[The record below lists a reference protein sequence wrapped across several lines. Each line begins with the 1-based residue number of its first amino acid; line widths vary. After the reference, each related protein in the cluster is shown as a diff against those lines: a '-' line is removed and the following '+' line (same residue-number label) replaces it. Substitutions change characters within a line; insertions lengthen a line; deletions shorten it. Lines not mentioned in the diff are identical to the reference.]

1 MAFPSNCI
9 DAVTVI
15 NARSYQRNR
24 LRDFSSRSRGKPR
37 HRKEKMEQQLSA
49 QITLCESQTE
59 NTGDV
64 DMDTEYAE
72 KKETKAT
79 PAQESSSVRKKKRR
93 ALHPYCRM
101 FLAGTMMYLLA
112 VLPFII
118 YHGGIFFYY
127 GDYNVQQVP
136 FYILAHR
143 AVRQG
148 NFFWNAGVDLGSN
161 MGGAFAFYLWGSPF
175 FWLTIPFPE
184 AWLPYMMPVLM
195 ALKFGTAMT
204 TGYAWIRT
212 QTKTESAAML
222 GAILYSFSG
231 FQMCNIV
238 FQHFHEVTAFFP
250 LYLLV
255 FDRFI
260 QAMSEFA
267 KSGNGAGLKREWRAA
282 VVRAGI
288 SFALM
293 TGFMSV
299 LNYYFFVGEVIFLIL
314 YYILRFAM
322 SQSPR
327 QTLRQI
333 LHLLF
338 YGVLGLCLAAFFL
351 VQSLTGVFGNSRL
364 SELTSGYDLICYPD
378 SKTYFA
384 ILKALF
390 MTPDLIAKG
399 TLFTNDNIRVSSLAA
414 YMPCMALTG
423 VIAYFGTHRKDWKK
437 RLLIVLAVMAFIP
450 GLNAV
455 FSAMN
460 ASYYA
465 RWYYLP
471 ILLMAAVSAQAM
483 EENED
488 KGRCLRRGGLVT
500 IAALA
505 VLILCACL
513 PVQQDDGSM
522 EWFTVSDNPKILL
535 VQFISTAITIPVL
548 IYLIFI
554 QKPDKKKGRATKRS
568 IFLVGM
574 CAVLCTMAVL
584 YNGNT
589 IIAWTGGVKWQ
600 QQMLQTKPE
609 LADTETFSRV
619 ETDSTSTNYE
629 MVWGYPTI
637 HCFESTVNPSIISF
651 YNGIGIRRSVESNLP
666 FSRIG
671 ARALLSVR
679 YYIENILVSHD
690 NAYSDKGGMS
700 GYELVKSD
708 TNGYDVYE
716 NYHYI
721 PMGFTFD
728 YYMTQENYDEMEKDD
743 AADRLLVKDLI
754 LSQED
759 ALAYGHLMQED
770 TNTEQE
776 AMDLDTFYGY
786 CDDRASSACSSFAFD
801 KDGFS
806 ATAALDKENLVF
818 FSVPYDKGW
827 TAKVDGQETKI
838 IRADYGLMAVCVPAG
853 EHEIRFDYR
862 PYGFRMACGI
872 SAAALALLVL
882 LLAGNAYSS
891 QNRSLKSTHKSLQ

>member
-1 MAFPSNCI
+1 
-9 DAVTVI
+9 
-15 NARSYQRNR
+15 
-24 LRDFSSRSRGKPR
+24 
-37 HRKEKMEQQLSA
+37 ME
-49 QITLCESQTE
+49 TNTRTMTE
-59 NTGDV
+59 NHH
-64 DMDTEYAE
+64 
-72 KKETKAT
+72 
-79 PAQESSSVRKKKRR
+79 
-93 ALHPYCRM
+93 LNPYTRM
-101 FLAGTMMYLLA
+101 FLTGTLMYLLA
-112 VLPFII
+112 ALPVII

-184 AWLPYMMPVLM
+184 TWLPYMMPFLM

-204 TGYAWIRT
+204 TSYAWIRT
-212 QTKTESAAML
+212 QTKTENAAML
-222 GAILYSFSG
+222 GAVLYSFSG

-260 QAMSEFA
+260 QALQQRGP
-267 KSGNGAGLKREWRAA
+267 KSRADAEKEQPLKA
-282 VVRAGI
+282 AGI
-288 SFALM
+288 RSGLAFALM

-314 YYILRFAM
+314 YILLRFAM
-322 SQSPR
+322 TQPVK
-327 QTLRQI
+327 QTLGQM
-333 LHLLF
+333 LHLLG
-338 YGVLGLCLAAFFL
+338 YGILGLCLAAFFL

-364 SELTSGYDLICYPD
+364 GELTSGYDLICYPD

-384 ILKALF
+384 IIKSLF

-399 TLFTNDNIRVSSLAA
+399 TLFTNENIRVSSLAA
-414 YMPCMALTG
+414 YLPCLALTG
-423 VIAYFGTHRKDWKK
+423 VIAYCSTRHRDWKK

-450 GLNAV
+450 GLNAI

-471 ILLMAAVSAQAM
+471 ILIMAVASAQAM
-483 EENED
+483 EENENTG
-488 KGRCLRRGGLVT
+488 KALRRGSIVT
-500 IAALA
+500 VAALGL
-505 VLILCACL
+505 LILCACL

-522 EWFTVSDNPKILL
+522 KWFTVSDNPKILL
-535 VQFISTAITIPVL
+535 VQFISTAITVPVL
-548 IYLIFI
+548 IYLIFL
-554 QKPDKKKGRATKRS
+554 QKPNEKSGRATKKS
-568 IFLVGM
+568 ICMVGF
-574 CAVLCTMAVL
+574 CAVLCTVAVL
-584 YNGNT
+584 YNGNS

-600 QQMLQTKPE
+600 QQMLQDKPA
-609 LADTETFSRV
+609 LTDTETFSRV
-619 ETDSTSTNYE
+619 DTDSTSTNYE

-651 YNGIGIRRSVESNLP
+651 YQGIGMSRSVESSLP

-679 YYIENILVSHD
+679 YYIENILVTPD
-690 NAYSDKGGMS
+690 NSYSDEGGMP
-700 GYELVKSD
+700 GYGLAMAD

-716 NYHYI
+716 NHHFI

-728 YYMTQENYDEMEKDD
+728 HYMTEENYDAMEKGETS
-743 AADRLLVKDLI
+743 DRLLVRDLI
-754 LSQED
+754 LSKED
-759 ALAYGHLMQED
+759 ALEYGYLMKED
-770 TNTEQE
+770 TDTEQE
-776 AMDLDTFYGY
+776 TMDLDTFYEN

-806 ATAALDKENLVF
+806 ATANLDKENLVF
-818 FSVPYDKGW
+818 FSVPYDQGW
-827 TAKVDGQETKI
+827 TAKVDGEKAKI
-838 IRADYGLMAVCVPAG
+838 VRANYGLMAVYVPAG

-862 PYGFRMACGI
+862 PYGFGAGCAVSG
-872 SAAALALLVL
+872 AALLVIL
-882 LLAGNAYSS
+882 VLFA
-891 QNRSLKSTHKSLQ
+891 KSRRKS

>member
-1 MAFPSNCI
+1 
-9 DAVTVI
+9 
-15 NARSYQRNR
+15 
-24 LRDFSSRSRGKPR
+24 
-37 HRKEKMEQQLSA
+37 MEQQLYA
-49 QITLCESQTE
+49 QVALCEAQTE
-59 NTGDV
+59 NSVGV
-64 DMDTEYAE
+64 DMDIEDAS
-72 KKETKAT
+72 KKEMEITSGQGNC
-79 PAQESSSVRKKKRR
+79 PIRKKKKR

-184 AWLPYMMPVLM
+184 AWLPYMMPALM

-260 QAMSEFA
+260 QAMTVYA
-267 KSGNGAGLKREWRAA
+267 KSKKETESKKEMRAA
-282 VVRAGI
+282 SVRAGI
-288 SFALM
+288 VFAGM

-322 SQSPR
+322 SQSFR
-327 QTLRQI
+327 KTLGQI

-338 YGVLGLCLAAFFL
+338 YGILGLCLAAFFL

-364 SELTSGYDLICYPD
+364 GELTSGYDLICYPD

-423 VIAYFGTHRKDWKK
+423 VIAYFGAHRKDWKK
-437 RLLIVLAVMAFIP
+437 RLLIVLAVMAFVP

-488 KGRCLRRGGLVT
+488 KGRCLRRGGFVT
-500 IAALA
+500 IAALV

-535 VQFISTAITIPVL
+535 VQFISTAITIPAL

-554 QKPDKKKGRATKRS
+554 QKPVKKKGRATKKS
-568 IFLVGM
+568 IFLVGV

-600 QQMLQTKPE
+600 QQMLETKPE
-609 LADTETFSRV
+609 LTDTETFSRV

-690 NAYSDKGGMS
+690 NAYSDEGGMP
-700 GYELVKSD
+700 GYGLVRSD

-759 ALAYGHLMQED
+759 ALAYGHLMKED

-776 AMDLDTFYGY
+776 TMDLDTFYGY
-786 CDDRASSACSSFAFD
+786 CDDRAASACSSFVFD

-806 ATAALDKENLVF
+806 ATAALNRENLVF

-827 TAKVDGQETKI
+827 TATVDGQEAKI
-838 IRADYGLMAVCVPAG
+838 VQADYGLMAVCVPAG

-862 PYGFRMACGI
+862 PYGFRAACGI
-872 SAAALALLVL
+872 SAAALILLVL
-882 LLAGNAYSS
+882 LLLFAGRRRKLSHS
-891 QNRSLKSTHKSLQ
+891 E